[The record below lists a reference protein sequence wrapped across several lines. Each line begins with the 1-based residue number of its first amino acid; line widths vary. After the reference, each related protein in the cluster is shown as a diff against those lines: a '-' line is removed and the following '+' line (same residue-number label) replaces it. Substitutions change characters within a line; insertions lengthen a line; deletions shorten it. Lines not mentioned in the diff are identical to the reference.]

1 MIEISSSLSNCLIET
16 RFLTNQRKYF
26 LRTAFQQDLKA
37 MCVFKNKKKTFP
49 LAGKRILNRRTLFI
63 YFVMILHREEYLGKE
78 P

>member
-37 MCVFKNKKKTFP
+37 MCVFKKKKKHFRWQ
-49 LAGKRILNRRTLFI
+49 G
-63 YFVMILHREEYLGKE
+63 REFLTEELCSFTSL
-78 P
+78 